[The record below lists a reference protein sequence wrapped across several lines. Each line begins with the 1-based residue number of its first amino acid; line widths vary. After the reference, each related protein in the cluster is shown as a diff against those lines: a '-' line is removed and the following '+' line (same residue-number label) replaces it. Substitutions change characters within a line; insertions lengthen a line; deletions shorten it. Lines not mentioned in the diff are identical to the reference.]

1 MKTLDHTLKLDD
13 DRLLGYIETGDLKGK
28 PLILFHGLHSSRLE
42 AKCIESEMYT
52 RGIRLICFDRPGMG
66 LSTFQENRNVLD
78 IVDDTIAL
86 IEHLGIKKFS
96 VLGVSSGA
104 KYALA
109 CAFKIPQ
116 RLYSCNILSGASP
129 MELLT
134 DDMPKFNRFF
144 ITLIQYFPSLIYS
157 VYWLLYGRL
166 SRGVSRSEQFIAN
179 ITQVLDDVDKK
190 LFDNKQVKQSLLD
203 AFHESYAQG
212 SKGVAYDASFD
223 IQKSSW
229 GFKLEEIDFKSIHF
243 WHGGL
248 DKGVPFSMTK
258 QMIDK
263 IPHATLKFYPHE
275 GHLSLIFNQ
284 IDEVMDLLAKRVEQ

>member
-1 MKTLDHTLKLDD
+1 METIDKTFTLED
-13 DRLLGYIETGDLKGK
+13 DRVLGYIETGDLKGK
-28 PLILFHGLHSSRLE
+28 PLFLFHGLHSSRLE
-42 AKCIESEMYT
+42 AKCIEQEMYNK
-52 RGIRLICFDRPGMG
+52 GIRLICFDRPGMG
-66 LSTFQENRNVLD
+66 LSTFQENRTVLD

-86 IEHLGIKKFS
+86 AESLDIEKFS

-109 CAFKIPQ
+109 CAYKIPQ
-116 RLYSCNILSGASP
+116 RLHSCNILAGAPP
-129 MELLT
+129 MEFLT
-134 DDMPKFNRFF
+134 HEMPKFNRFF
-144 ITLIQYFPSLIYS
+144 IILLQRFPSLIYL
-157 VYWLLYGRL
+157 VYWLLYGRI
-166 SRGVSRSEQFIAN
+166 SKRASKSDQFLGN

-190 LFDNKQVKQSLLD
+190 LFEDKKIKQNLLD

-229 GFKLEEIDFKSIHF
+229 GFKLEEIDFKPIQF

-248 DKGVPFSMTK
+248 DTGVPFSMTK

-263 IPHATLKFYPHE
+263 IPNVTLKFYPHE

-284 IDEVMDLLAKRVEQ
+284 IDEVMDILAERVG

>member
-1 MKTLDHTLKLDD
+1 MNTIDKRLVLDD
-13 DRLLGYIETGDLKGK
+13 GRTLGYIETGDPKGK
-28 PLILFHGLHSSRLE
+28 PLFLFHGLHSSRLE
-42 AKCIESEMYT
+42 AKCIEQEMYNK
-52 RGIRLICFDRPGMG
+52 GIKLICFDRPGMG
-66 LSTFQENRNVLD
+66 LSTFQENRKVLD

-86 IEHLGIKKFS
+86 AENLGIEKFS

-109 CAFKIPQ
+109 CAYKIPN
-116 RLYSCNILSGASP
+116 RLFSCNILAGVSP

-134 DDMPKFNRFF
+134 DEMPKYNRFF
-144 ITLIQYFPSLIYS
+144 IGLIQRFPSLIYP

-166 SRGVSRSEQFIAN
+166 SKKPSKSEQFLEN

-190 LFDNKQVKQSLLD
+190 LFKDKQVKQSLLD
-203 AFHESYAQG
+203 AFHESYVQG

-223 IQKSSW
+223 IQEKSW
-229 GFKLEEIDFKSIHF
+229 GFKVDDIRFTPIHF

-258 QMIDK
+258 QMIDRVSN
-263 IPHATLKFYPHE
+263 ATLTFYPHE
-275 GHLSLIFNQ
+275 GHISLIFNQ
-284 IDEVMDLLAKRVEQ
+284 IDEIMDLLEEQVDS